1 MYEAPITRSSVGLPT
16 NGHAAAAATGTHMR
30 ASYLENCEPLSTLTS
45 EQLSKL
51 ESHGRVQDMPAK
63 APIYLATD
71 SAESVFVMVGGLAKV
86 CHRTKDGKESIL
98 AFVESGEIF
107 GERAIFET
115 GPRDEY
121 VEAIDP
127 CKVLQL
133 PVAIMRQVVE
143 SRVDISIALNKV
155 IARRRH
161 QIETRLKNLMF
172 LSNRERLIH
181 LLLDLTEQFGVSQGE
196 GIRLRIKLSHQD
208 VANLIGSTR
217 ETVTVLLG
225 QLKSEQSVAG
235 GRQRI
240 VLANPQRLA
249 AEVDREFRSPRLN
262 SSRPHF

>member
-16 NGHAAAAATGTHMR
+16 NGHAAAATGTHMR
-30 ASYLENCEPLSTLTS
+30 ASYLKSCEPLATLTS
-45 EQLSKL
+45 EQLLKL
-51 ESHGRVQDMPAK
+51 ESHGRIKDLPAK
-63 APIYLATD
+63 SPIYLSTD
-71 SAESVFVMVGGLAKV
+71 SSDSVFVIVDGLAKV

-133 PVAIMRQVVE
+133 PVSIMRQVVE
-143 SRVDISIALNKV
+143 SRVDISNALNKV
-155 IARRRH
+155 LSRRRH
-161 QIETRLKNLMF
+161 QIETRLKNLLF

-240 VLANPQRLA
+240 VLVDPHRLA
-249 AEVDREFRSPRLN
+249 TEVDREFRPPGMN
-262 SSRPHF
+262 APRPHF